1 MSFKR
6 WMRRDEWTF
15 QAVILCKNTVYA
27 TVTYYSVLKMSYTS
41 LDDDIVFEHCVW
53 TFIKR
58 SSQHISF
65 MSAPSAM
72 YPERKEGFEV
82 RKKVTRLPRERT
94 LKRIDCGSPFHREG
108 TQGTMRTR
116 YLPILTRRTKRSSW
130 WEDLRERS
138 DVAERK
144 RRIWWQVFWSNTQSR

>member
-1 MSFKR
+1 MSLKR

-27 TVTYYSVLKMSYTS
+27 TVTYYSDLKNVLHQ
-41 LDDDIVFEHCVW
+41 LRWRHCVW
-53 TFIKR
+53 TFTKR